1 MRIHD
6 LLLGPPL
13 GQARWAD
20 CLDAAIGKLG
30 AKPVARRE
38 VDVVL
43 EALQTLVARVLDLVL
58 GNADESSSMVASLSA
73 VVELLEG
80 RIDIVAANGVRW
92 GTWSAL
98 VAALS

>member
-1 MRIHD
+1 
-6 LLLGPPL
+6 
-13 GQARWAD
+13 
-20 CLDAAIGKLG
+20 
-30 AKPVARRE
+30 
-38 VDVVL
+38 
-43 EALQTLVARVLDLVL
+43 
-58 GNADESSSMVASLSA
+58 MVASLSA